1 MDKEIKEIK
10 TILERMDNDEEFI
23 ISIPLTD
30 SEEEYNGGKNV

>member
-10 TILERMDNDEEFI
+10 TILERMDSDEEFI

-30 SEEEYNGGKNV
+30 SEEEDNGGKNV